1 VPLRVSG
8 IQKKIKLDYPIELGN
23 DKEEE
28 SSIKKDILWMIKEKK
43 C

>member
-8 IQKKIKLDYPIELGN
+8 IQKKIKLDYPVELGN

-28 SSIKKDILWMIKEKK
+28 SSIKRGLYG
-43 C
+43 